1 MKKILLFSG
10 IAIATLMSCN
20 QSAKVDKTT
29 EKETD
34 TTIVE
39 KTVMQ
44 KNVEKYVKVDLTTDI
59 SKLTQNEK
67 KMIPILIEAAKIMD
81 NIFWKDALA
90 ESKTDFFAKITDA
103 DTKHFAEINYGPWDR
118 LDNEK
123 PFIDGY
129 GEKPKG
135 ANYYPADM
143 TDEEF
148 QALNDENKTSWY
160 TLLRRDDEGK
170 LKTVWYHEAYKE
182 EVTKAAELL
191 TKAAE
196 LAEDE
201 GLKNYLTLRAK
212 ALLTDDYLESD
223 LAWMDMKDNT
233 IDFVVGPIE
242 NYEDALYG
250 YKAAHSAQILVKDKS
265 WSERLNKYA
274 ALLPEMQKALPCE
287 DKYKQE
293 KANANA
299 DLNAYDVIYYAGD
312 ANAGGKNIAINLPN
326 DPRVHAKKGSRKLQ
340 LKNVMKAKF
349 DNMVVPISNIL
360 IDESQ
365 RKHIKF
371 DAFFEN
377 TMFHEVAH
385 GLGVKYTIASN
396 GKVEVRDALKSY
408 YSKIEE
414 GKADILGLFLITK
427 LNDMGEFE
435 NKDLMDNYVTFMAS
449 IFRSIRFGLSSSH
462 GVANMIRFNFFTEK
476 GAFTRNAETGT
487 YKVNFEK
494 MKEASD
500 ELGALILKVQGDG
513 DYEAAKKLVEE
524 QGTISP
530 ELQKDLDKIDK
541 AGIAVDIEFNQGT
554 SVLGL

>member
-20 QSAKVDKTT
+20 QSTKVDEGAE
-29 EKETD
+29 EKTD
-34 TTIVE
+34 TTVVE
-39 KTVMQ
+39 KTAMQ
-44 KNVEKYVKVDLTTDI
+44 MNVEKYVKVDLTTDV
-59 SKLTQNEK
+59 SKLTEK
-67 KMIPILIEAAKIMD
+67 EKQMLPVLIEAAKIMD

-90 ESKTDFFAKITDA
+90 ESKDEFFAKITDA
-103 DTKHFAEINYGPWDR
+103 DAKHFAEINYGPWDR

-148 QALNDENKTSWY
+148 QALEDENKTSWY
-160 TLLRRDDEGK
+160 TLLRRDDDGK

-182 EVTKAAELL
+182 EIEKVAELL
-191 TKAAE
+191 IKAAE

-201 GLKNYLTLRAK
+201 GLKKYLNLRAT

-293 KANANA
+293 KANSNA

-312 ANAGGKNIAINLPN
+312 ANSGGKNIAINLPN

-360 IDESQ
+360 IDKDQ

-371 DAFFEN
+371 EAFFEN

-385 GLGVKYTIASN
+385 GLGIKYTLASN
-396 GKVEVRDALKSY
+396 GKVEVRDAHKSY
-408 YSKIEE
+408 YSKLEE

-462 GVANMIRFNFFTEK
+462 GVANMIRFNFFTER
-476 GAFTRNAETGT
+476 GAFTRDAETGT

-494 MKEASD
+494 MKAASD
-500 ELGALILKVQGDG
+500 ELGALILKIQGDG

-530 ELQKDLDKIDK
+530 ELQKDLDRIDA
-541 AGIAVDIEFNQGT
+541 AGIAVDIEFNQGVD
-554 SVLGL
+554 VLGL